1 MTISTDAQVQSAD
14 TPGSRTPDDFYQW
27 QLALRVL
34 TMPADTNQYGDIF
47 GGWLLSQ
54 ADVAG
59 ATIAIA
65 RSRGRVATAAV
76 NDFHFLAPVR
86 VGDLVELHARLLQEG
101 TSSMTVEVDVR
112 ARREARPED
121 EQQVATGRFI
131 YVAVGADGRSRPIQS
146 PNQSKA
152 TQLA

>member
-1 MTISTDAQVQSAD
+1 MST
-14 TPGSRTPDDFYQW
+14 GSNPSIDDDLPASPRVDDFEHW

-76 NDFHFLAPVR
+76 QDFQFLAPLR
-86 VGDLVELHARLLQEG
+86 VGDLVELHARLVQEG
-101 TSSMTVEVDVR
+101 SSSMTIEVDIR

-121 EQQVATGRFI
+121 EQRVASGQFV
-131 YVAVGADGRSRPIQS
+131 YVAVGPNGRSRPIQ
-146 PNQSKA
+146 NEA
-152 TQLA
+152 TRRI